1 MGIHSSSGKSGD
13 CLIEYGV
20 VLDGIIVGQGHRFKC
35 KVRAIKTTLDDSPS
49 SPAAYSDYKVMDS
62 VGMNKL
68 PDGDYEVLVGEER
81 MNIRWED
88 SRFRARA

>member
-1 MGIHSSSGKSGD
+1 
-13 CLIEYGV
+13 LIEYGV

-49 SPAAYSDYKVMDS
+49 NPPAYSDYRVMDS

>member
-1 MGIHSSSGKSGD
+1 M
-13 CLIEYGV
+13 IENGV

-35 KVRAIKTTLDDSPS
+35 RVRATKTTLDDSRS
-49 SPAAYSDYKVMDS
+49 SPPAYSDYRVMDS

-88 SRFRARA
+88 GRFRARPLSSR